1 MTPADLSRTVLHAVR
16 RAVDEDVL
24 RAPVPARVRVERTRP
39 GGSGDY
45 ACAVALQLAGE
56 AGLPALE
63 VARILRERVAA
74 EPGIGRVEV
83 TGPGFLSFTLDAPA
97 DRDRAVL
104 DAVRERGLAYGHG
117 DALRGEALQ
126 LHHAREVRAAVT
138 ADAVRRLLTAQGAR
152 VRVGCEEAGV
162 VEEEEWGRLGAGPDG
177 YGPDADGPDADGPD
191 ADGPGADVPDVYGAG
206 AYGPDADGPGAD
218 GAGAPERIVIRPVPA
233 GATGAELLARLG
245 RDAARWGLLRPAAHD
260 RAPLGPD
267 LLVQGEANPL
277 FRVRYA
283 YARTRALTRNAAAL
297 GFAAAPEGAPPAGP
311 SAGRDPDPRVD
322 PTPYARPTAAGL
334 EPAAHGSPV
343 PATPYAEPGPY
354 AEPAPYAV
362 PATPD
367 AEPGP
372 YAELAALCSEPGPD
386 AEPAPYAG
394 LPVPYSELVPY
405 AEPPA
410 RPLLDLLAD
419 HPGVLLA
426 AARHR
431 APDRVARQLEAVAH
445 AFFDFHDACPPL
457 PLGDEKPS
465 AAHRSRLAL
474 AEAAGTVL
482 AGGLSLLGISA
493 PAHL

>member
-1 MTPADLSRTVLHAVR
+1 MAKPGRGATLLLPYACPVTPADLSRTVLHAVR

-45 ACAVALQLAGE
+45 ACAIALQLAGE

-104 DAVRERGLAYGHG
+104 DAVRERGLGYGHG
-117 DALRGEALQ
+117 DALRGEALR

-152 VRVGCEEAGV
+152 VRVGCEGAGA
-162 VEEEEWGRLGAGPDG
+162 EDEWGRLGVS
-177 YGPDADGPDADGPD
+177 PDAYAPR
-191 ADGPGADVPDVYGAG
+191 
-206 AYGPDADGPGAD
+206 
-218 GAGAPERIVIRPVPA
+218 APEGTVIRPVPA
-233 GATGAELLARLG
+233 GAGGAELLERLG
-245 RDAARWGLLRPAAHD
+245 PDAARWGLLRPAAHD

-283 YARTRALTRNAAAL
+283 HARARALTRNAAAL
-297 GFAAAPEGAPPAGP
+297 GFASAPEGVLPAGAP
-311 SAGRDPDPRVD
+311 AGRGPAPHAE
-322 PTPYARPTAAGL
+322 PAAAGV
-334 EPAAHGSPV
+334 EPPAHGSPE
-343 PATPYAEPGPY
+343 PAVPYAD
-354 AEPAPYAV
+354 PAPH
-362 PATPD
+362 
-367 AEPGP
+367 
-372 YAELAALCSEPGPD
+372 
-386 AEPAPYAG
+386 
-394 LPVPYSELVPY
+394 

-410 RPLLDLLAD
+410 RLLLDLLAD
-419 HPGVLLA
+419 HPGVLLS

-445 AFFDFHDACPPL
+445 AFFDFHDSCPPL
-457 PLGDEKPS
+457 PSGDEKPS
-465 AAHRSRLAL
+465 AAHRSRLAV

>member
-117 DALRGEALQ
+117 DAIRGEALR

-138 ADAVRRLLTAQGAR
+138 TDAVRRLLTAQGAR
-152 VRVGCEEAGV
+152 VRVGCEEAGAAG
-162 VEEEEWGRLGAGPDG
+162 EEEWERLGAS
-177 YGPDADGPDADGPD
+177 
-191 ADGPGADVPDVYGAG
+191 PDVYGRDVS
-206 AYGPDADGPGAD
+206 GPDVH
-218 GAGAPERIVIRPVPA
+218 GAGAPERIVIRSVPA
-233 GATGAELLARLG
+233 GATGAELLERLG
-245 RDAARWGLLRPAAHD
+245 PDAARWGLLRPAAHD

-283 YARTRALTRNAAAL
+283 YARTRALTRNAASL
-297 GFAAAPEGAPPAGP
+297 GFDSEPEDVAPAGP
-311 SAGRDPDPRVD
+311 GTGRDSGPYVGSA
-322 PTPYARPTAAGL
+322 PYAD
-334 EPAAHGSPV
+334 
-343 PATPYAEPGPY
+343 
-354 AEPAPYAV
+354 PAPY
-362 PATPD
+362 
-367 AEPGP
+367 G
-372 YAELAALCSEPGPD
+372 
-386 AEPAPYAG
+386 
-394 LPVPYSELVPY
+394 
-405 AEPPA
+405 EPPA

-445 AFFDFHDACPPL
+445 AFFAFHDSCPPL
-457 PLGDEKPS
+457 PMGDEKPS